1 MQGVKFIDV
10 LKSFEEKADG
20 EDYRKKK
27 KGYEERK
34 LIEND
39 VKRTQ
44 LLGVRRVSEES
55 SVLKMILF
63 DCLCTIPVEY
73 VQGMS
78 EIASVFVLHYFRD
91 IVRKEIGVGVDM
103 KETNEYADMGEDDE
117 VDVSERFIDAGEDEK
132 ARLKEMMRKHAEVK
146 DVLRTVLTNV
156 FRRKFE
162 PIVADGFKEYRKNMK
177 VFVEMI
183 RRRTG
188 TRISEME
195 CFRFMESILTFFLR
209 NLSNIEDVHKMFEI
223 ILACPNNC
231 PFVLLVLFY
240 EQISRKKA
248 IQKVDDDLFV
258 RVIETEE
265 EFIRTQKRIEEGSRV
280 SRRNMLVAGGI
291 VSVVVAIVI
300 YGAMK
305 REGSKG

>member
-1 MQGVKFIDV
+1 MQGVKFVDV
-10 LKSFEEKADG
+10 LKSFEGKTEG
-20 EDYRKKK
+20 EDYKKQK
-27 KGYEERK
+27 KGYDERK

-44 LLGVRRVSEES
+44 LLGVRRVSKES

-63 DCLCTIPVEY
+63 DCLCTISVEY

-78 EIASVFVLHYFRD
+78 EIASVFVLHYFKD
-91 IVRKEIGVGVDM
+91 IVRKEIGVDTE
-103 KETNEYADMGEDDE
+103 ETNEHVDKEEDDS
-117 VDVSERFIDAGEDEK
+117 VDISERFIDAGEDEK
-132 ARLKEMMRKHAEVK
+132 TKIKEIIKKNSEVN
-146 DVLRTVLTNV
+146 DVLRTVLINV

-162 PIVADGFKEYRKNMK
+162 PIVADGFKEYRRNMK

-209 NLSNIEDVHKMFEI
+209 NLSSVEDVHKMFEI

-231 PFVLLVLFY
+231 PFILLVLFY
-240 EQISRKKA
+240 EQISTKKA

-258 RVIETEE
+258 KVIEVEE
-265 EFIRTQKRIEEGSRV
+265 EFIRTQKRTEEGSKV
-280 SRRNMLVAGGI
+280 SRRNMLVAGGV
-291 VSVVVAIVI
+291 VSVVVAIAI